1 MVVSSCIAEK
11 VCCICNQLKP
21 ASEYHRNARL
31 SSGLCS
37 QCKQCRKQTYK
48 DNPQWRES
56 SIVAKKI
63 RLADPRVRKNEQLMS
78 KYRITI
84 DQYEDMVEKQGGV
97 CKICS
102 SPPGNK
108 GLYVDHC
115 HKSGEVRGLLCQY
128 CNTLL
133 GMAKDNSDILYRAID
148 YLLGANNGQN
158 ST

>member
-1 MVVSSCIAEK
+1 MAVSPCIAEK
-11 VCCICNQLKP
+11 VCSRCKQLKP
-21 ASEYHRNARL
+21 ALEYHRNSHS

-37 QCKQCRKQTYK
+37 RCKQCKKQSYK

-56 SIVAKKI
+56 SVRAKKI
-63 RLADPRVRKNEQLMS
+63 RLVDPRVRKNEQLMS
-78 KYRITI
+78 KYGITI
-84 DQYEDMVEKQGGV
+84 DRYEAMDREQGRI
-97 CKICS
+97 CKICK

-115 HKSGEVRGLLCQY
+115 HENGEVRGLLCQY
-128 CNTLL
+128 CNTML
-133 GMAKDNSDILYRAID
+133 GMAKDNPDTLYQAID